1 MALQHTP
8 PNKFSA
14 SDTNIPTSIDN
25 EQCEEVDWISAR
37 RRKQPSNVNITHL
50 EERFNDQLA
59 IWDTKITECIG
70 SAVSSALSTEMNKI
84 SSVLGELNNNMTK
97 LNADNVNITKSI
109 NETNSRLADLE
120 KSLSYSHERQDV
132 FDGRLKSVEDKL
144 SVSEH
149 LETQMNALEQKLTAM
164 EQNARQCNLEICNI
178 PERRGENLI
187 SIAESLGGVIACPIR
202 ASDIVSIHR
211 VPHADSKIKR
221 PKNVIVKLT
230 NRMLRDNVISACRST
245 KGLDSSKLSISG
257 PPATIYVNEHLTINN
272 KLLFRQCRENARKQ
286 AYKYVW
292 VKHGTILVRKSDSSP
307 VIAIRT
313 LADISKIK

>member
-1 MALQHTP
+1 M
-8 PNKFSA
+8 
-14 SDTNIPTSIDN
+14 I
-25 EQCEEVDWISAR
+25 
-37 RRKQPSNVNITHL
+37 
-50 EERFNDQLA
+50 
-59 IWDTKITECIG
+59 
-70 SAVSSALSTEMNKI
+70 
-84 SSVLGELNNNMTK
+84 K

-144 SVSEH
+144 FVYEH

-164 EQNARQCNLEICNI
+164 EQNARQCNLEICYI

-187 SIAESLGGVIACPIR
+187 SIAESLGGIIACPIR

-292 VKHGTILVRKSDSSP
+292 VKHGTILRPGCMRIFPMRNLWTNVIEYFDMTETELVVVGATAAVCWWRCAASSP
-307 VIAIRT
+307 RRPAPAPPPPRPGRAR
-313 LADISKIK
+313 L